1 MGREVR
7 PVALGWEHPLIAFVK
22 ARLDE
27 DEAAATAGARR
38 LGMPWHAEPQPGTPG
53 GLVIDELGLVATT
66 GGRYAA
72 EHIARHDPARVLRE
86 VAAKRRVLAAYA
98 DCVDAS
104 EVFREKLGT
113 GTHMAAAAESYA
125 NVIRWDA
132 AVWSDHPA
140 YRAEWAP

>member
-1 MGREVR
+1 MDE
-7 PVALGWEHPLIAFVK
+7 LIAFVR

-27 DEAAATAGARR
+27 DEAAAKAAFRS
-38 LGMPWHAEPQPGTPG
+38 
-53 GLVIDELGLVATT
+53 ILVAEGFHVFAPAHPGVPQLPVADAIDAET
-66 GGRYAA
+66 AA
-72 EHIARHDPARVLRE
+72 HIARHDPARVLRE

-132 AVWSDHPA
+132 TVWSGHAD
-140 YRAEWAP
+140 YRPGWAP